1 LLYDIEGV
9 FGRTPFFIVTLYKQT
24 NMKKLILFLSLWLVV
39 LSLPGQ
45 DAPPDTGRVYLISPV
60 EVGPEISARQMQSAA
75 RLQTYRNWGI
85 MALHFDTL
93 LQSYSGAGQRV
104 CICDTGKPDH
114 PDLIKNIQGAANFS
128 TDNTANDLHGH
139 STHVAGIVHEIAPD
153 AGLYFAKVLNASG
166 SGSNTGVANGI
177 RWCTEQGAKI
187 ISLSLGSPVGSS
199 TLLSAIVDATNSG
212 ALVICAAGNSGSG
225 DRDNIDYPGKYGQT
239 IAVGAIDEDLE
250 TALFSSSGPEGD
262 IMAPGVHILS
272 TWLGGNYISLSGTS
286 MATPFV
292 SGIAAIWDEKNG
304 TGEVFRE
311 KIRATGKD
319 IAPPGFDRF
328 SFWGIATPAA
338 FAEEQP
344 GPGPGPEPMP
354 DPVKGWFEKFWW
366 LFVVGLVLIGAVW
379 FFISKGK

>member
-1 LLYDIEGV
+1 
-9 FGRTPFFIVTLYKQT
+9 
-24 NMKKLILFLSLWLVV
+24 MKKLILFLSLWLVV

-114 PDLIKNIQGAANFS
+114 PDIIKSIQGSANFS

-153 AGLYFAKVLNASG
+153 AGLYFAKVLNAAG

-187 ISLSLGSPVGSS
+187 ISLSLGSPAGSS

-225 DRDNIDYPGKYGQT
+225 DRDNIDYPGKYSQT

-262 IMAPGVHILS
+262 IMAPGVRVLS

-286 MATPFV
+286 MATPFI
-292 SGIAAIWDEKNG
+292 SGMACLYIEQTGNNYTFRSKLQSTAA
-304 TGEVFRE
+304 
-311 KIRATGKD
+311 D
-319 IAPPGFDRF
+319 IAPAGFDRY
-328 SFWGIATPAA
+328 SFWGIVSPRTYDKETLPPDDPTN
-338 FAEEQP
+338 P
-344 GPGPGPEPMP
+344 GTDP
-354 DPVKGWFEKFWW
+354 DKPKTDWKLIALIVLASLGAIF
-366 LFVVGLVLIGAVW
+366 LVWTLIFKKKSGNETN
-379 FFISKGK
+379 